1 MFLDRHAELAFL
13 RSVQTRTH
21 PGPGQFLML
30 YGRRRV
36 GKTALLLH
44 WAEQSSLPFSY
55 FAAEKEPAPLQRRK
69 LFATILGRNPA
80 TPTNP
85 TFERWSDLWQVTATI
100 LGDRRHILIFDELPY
115 AAESDPATLAAL
127 QHAWDQHFQRS
138 QVLLVIC
145 GSQVRTMELLLSYQ
159 SPIFG
164 RLTGQWHLQP
174 LPYRALRT
182 FLPDWSAEAR
192 IAAYALV
199 GGVPTYL
206 RWLDPSR
213 SLVENIRQVMLA
225 PGSLVMAEVE
235 FLLYDELREPRTY
248 LAILQA
254 IGNGAH
260 ALKEIANASLV
271 STTNLSNYLAQLQTL
286 RLVEKRLP
294 ATIPPTQQRIARQG
308 RYHLSDPFF
317 RFYFRF
323 LQPYQSDLSYQ
334 PERVLP
340 AIQQGLRAFVGQTAF
355 EDLARQWVVEQGRT
369 GGLPFAP
376 QTVGSHW
383 SRQVQV
389 DVVAA
394 NFQSRE
400 VLVGECTWGA
410 DTVDRAVVREL
421 VEQKVPLL
429 RADLPDAG
437 QGWTTHLALFA
448 RAGFTPAARE
458 EARRHAIMLVDAA
471 RLDQELE

>member
-36 GKTALLLH
+36 GKTDLLLH
-44 WAEQSSLPFSY
+44 WAEQSGFPFTY

-69 LFATILGRNPA
+69 LFATILGRNPV

-174 LPYRALRT
+174 LPYSALRT

-235 FLLYDELREPRTY
+235 FLLYDELRELRTY
-248 LAILQA
+248 LVILQA

-334 PERVLP
+334 PEWVLP
-340 AIQQGLRAFVGQTAF
+340 VIQQGLRTFVGQTAF
-355 EDLARQWVVEQGRT
+355 EDLARQWVVEPGRA